1 MDEANILKG
10 LRANEMDAFKA
21 LFDSLFTNVRFYTE
35 QITKDQKEAED
46 IALHAFTKFWERGM
60 TGIETMTQV
69 RNTIYYMARNAAIDY
84 LRRLKVQQSFQQQ
97 LVYLTPEG
105 EDSRLDHSQYTTE
118 MVAALFEEIEKLPGR
133 TKEVFKLY
141 YLDKISRQEI
151 ARQLNI
157 SVNTV
162 HVLCS
167 EALTRLRLI
176 LSEKR
181 ELLVLLLLIEMNLCC
196 EFSKLMG

>member
-10 LRANEMDAFKA
+10 LRANEMDAFKE

-46 IALHAFTKFWERGM
+46 IALLAFTRFWERGM
-60 TGIETMTQV
+60 TGIKTMAQV
-69 RNTIYYMARNAAIDY
+69 RNTIYNMARNAAIDY
-84 LRRLKVQQSFQQQ
+84 LRRLKVQKAFQQQ
-97 LVYLTPEG
+97 LTYLTPEG
-105 EDSRLDHSQYTTE
+105 EDARVDQSHYTTE

-141 YLDKISRQEI
+141 YLDKVSRQEI

-167 EALTRLRLI
+167 EALNRLKLI

-181 ELLVLLLLIEMNLCC
+181 ELLVLLLLIELNLC
-196 EFSKLMG
+196 KN

>member
-60 TGIETMTQV
+60 TGIKTMTQV
-69 RNTIYYMARNAAIDY
+69 RNTIYKMARNAAIDY

-97 LVYLTPEG
+97 LIYLTPEG

-162 HVLCS
+162 HVHCS

-181 ELLVLLLLIEMNLCC
+181 ELLVLLLLIEMNLC
-196 EFSKLMG
+196 KN

>member
-10 LRANEMDAFKA
+10 LRANEMDAFKE

-46 IALHAFTKFWERGM
+46 IALHAFVKFWERGM
-60 TGIETMTQV
+60 TGIKTMTQI
-69 RNTIYYMARNAAIDY
+69 RNTIYNIARNAAFDY
-84 LRRLKVQQSFQQQ
+84 LRRLKVQRSFQQQ
-97 LVYLTPEG
+97 IVYLTPEG
-105 EDSRLDHSQYTTE
+105 EDSRSDQSQYTTE
-118 MVAALFEEIEKLPGR
+118 MVAALFDEIEKLPGR

-167 EALTRLRLI
+167 EALNKLRLI
-176 LSEKR
+176 LSDKR
-181 ELLVLLLLIEMNLCC
+181 ELLVLLLLIEMNLC
-196 EFSKLMG
+196 KN

>member
-10 LRANEMDAFKA
+10 LRANEMDAFKE

-46 IALHAFTKFWERGM
+46 IALLAFTRFWERGM
-60 TGIETMTQV
+60 TGIKTMAQV
-69 RNTIYYMARNAAIDY
+69 RNTIYNIAKNAAIDY
-84 LRRLKVQQSFQQQ
+84 LRRLKVQKSFQQQ
-97 LVYLTPEG
+97 LTYLTPEG
-105 EDSRLDHSQYTTE
+105 EDARSEQSHYTTE
-118 MVAALFEEIEKLPGR
+118 MVSALFEEIEKLPGR

-141 YLDKISRQEI
+141 YLDKVSRQDI
-151 ARQLNI
+151 ALQLGI

-167 EALTRLRLI
+167 EALSKLRLI

-181 ELLVLLLLIEMNLCC
+181 ELLVLLLLIETTLC
-196 EFSKLMG
+196 KN